1 MIRILN
7 SIDRNIDSY
16 FSIDSLNNQ
25 LKINDSILKKSKK
38 KNFSYDNL
46 FSPDVSQVSNLTGL
60 TFED

>member
-25 LKINDSILKKSKK
+25 LKINDSILKKTK
-38 KNFSYDNL
+38 KNIFSFDNL
-46 FSPDVSQVSNLTGL
+46 FSPDYLR
-60 TFED
+60 